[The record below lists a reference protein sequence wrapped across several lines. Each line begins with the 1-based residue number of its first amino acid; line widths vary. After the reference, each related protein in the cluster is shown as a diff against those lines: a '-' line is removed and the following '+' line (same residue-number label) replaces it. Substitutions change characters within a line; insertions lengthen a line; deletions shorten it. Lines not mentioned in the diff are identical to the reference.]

1 MIELARL
8 TGVRLELR
16 EHWHGL
22 RKTIDGSVSGENVD
36 RFICEF
42 GRRC

>member
-8 TGVRLELR
+8 TGVSLELR

-22 RKTIDGSVSGENVD
+22 RRTIEGTVSGENVD

-42 GRRC
+42 GRHC